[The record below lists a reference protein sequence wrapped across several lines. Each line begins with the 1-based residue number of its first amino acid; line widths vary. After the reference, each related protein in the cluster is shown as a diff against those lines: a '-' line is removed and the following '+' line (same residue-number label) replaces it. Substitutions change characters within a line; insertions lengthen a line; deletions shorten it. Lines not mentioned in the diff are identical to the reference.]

1 MIAETAGLEAAI
13 FRRASGH
20 AGGDT
25 SDADEDRADGGTR
38 ASAHRHERGRAP
50 KRIQHPASTNAQDA
64 SVARLTPAGATGRI
78 TPLMSTT
85 LRRRLLA
92 TAL

>member
-38 ASAHRHERGRAP
+38 ASAHRHEKGRAP
-50 KRIQHPASTNAQDA
+50 KGI
-64 SVARLTPAGATGRI
+64 
-78 TPLMSTT
+78 
-85 LRRRLLA
+85 
-92 TAL
+92 